1 MMPCCFAIIPDT
13 SHQPSAMFA
22 DLEEAMD
29 WGLKRYGDSAF
40 RITYMAVARI
50 ESDDAASKRNEAVF
64 DQQS

>member
-1 MMPCCFAIIPDT
+1 
-13 SHQPSAMFA
+13 MFA